1 MSEALLRGP
10 RALRSPQL
18 FGPLSTMGGQTN
30 SPLSGAIRD
39 HSTWVSSVRSTTER
53 TSCLVPLH
61 GPEGPSDFTKKN
73 VPFFSLLWPRLSHKF
88 SFRDNCIL
96 LFSNEVDFHPAL
108 YFQEVFGKYLW
119 NGPSTLKIEESRL
132 QLFFNF
138 VCRWVFPKTK
148 CAFLVIFWPKIHPK
162 LEDWKWLAQELQLLL
177 WGEIVLFHWRR
188 DGPCKGEQMTSVF
201 SRPVH

>member
-61 GPEGPSDFTKKN
+61 GPEGPSDFTKKTFRSFLCCDQDYPTN
-73 VPFFSLLWPRLSHKF
+73 FLFEIIAFYCFPMGLIFTRSSSHISSFQLFIFFSGAACEVPLLGSLDQVAAHWQGARRVPGLPGELPQTGVGH
-88 SFRDNCIL
+88 
-96 LFSNEVDFHPAL
+96 
-108 YFQEVFGKYLW
+108 W
-119 NGPSTLKIEESRL
+119 T
-132 QLFFNF
+132 
-138 VCRWVFPKTK
+138 KTK
-148 CAFLVIFWPKIHPK
+148 TNTKSQSQPKGLQRAFQQLVH
-162 LEDWKWLAQELQLLL
+162 
-177 WGEIVLFHWRR
+177 
-188 DGPCKGEQMTSVF
+188 
-201 SRPVH
+201 